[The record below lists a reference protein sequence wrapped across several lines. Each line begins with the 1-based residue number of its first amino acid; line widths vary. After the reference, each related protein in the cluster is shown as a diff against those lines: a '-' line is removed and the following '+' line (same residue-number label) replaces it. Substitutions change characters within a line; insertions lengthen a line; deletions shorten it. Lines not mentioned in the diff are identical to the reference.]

1 MAPTPYV
8 DCAMNILRLHT
19 SGPTETRD
27 VIMYLVA
34 KLESL
39 GVPFTETVGPFFPQP
54 ASAMGFYPMG
64 QPQAEYYNE
73 PVYAQQE
80 QESYASGPY
89 YPVKKIPKNRWN
101 QKQKHSKKVNFAD
114 LKRSEEPDTAP
125 TEAPNSPPPLEDNVS
140 EPSQSVSCKSDK
152 SNKGKVD
159 WNALRKAK
167 DEESYIVMVNEVEGL
182 IKGKIADLM

>member
-64 QPQAEYYNE
+64 HQPAEYYNE
-73 PVYAQQE
+73 PTYAQPE

-114 LKRSEEPDTAP
+114 LKRSEEPDTASV
-125 TEAPNSPPPLEDNVS
+125 EVNSPPPLEDNVS